1 MLSSACVIASILN
14 ASTTTDK
21 MLKAGGRS
29 GGFIAKSLLE
39 TGRFNITALTRPD
52 SSSELPSGVKIAKAS
67 NDDHDAL
74 VAALRGQD
82 VLLITLSVLAP
93 EGTQAKLIR
102 AAADAGVPWVVPNDW
117 GFDTSDEAV
126 VNDIPGA
133 SKTPQGRKDIAE
145 TGVSS
150 YISFTTGFWYEWS
163 LAIPPSFGFDFPN
176 KAATFFD
183 EGETKIS
190 SSTWPQVGR
199 AVASLLS
206 LPIKPEGANVER
218 CLENF
223 RNKVVYVNSFNV
235 SQKDMLDSV
244 LRVTGDKLEDW
255 TITKE
260 PAKERYA
267 SAAKALQSGERM
279 AYVRMMYT
287 RIFFDD
293 GNGNFEARKGTSNK
307 LLDLPRESLDE
318 ATARS
323 IERADASPWA
333 SSKLVEGRHQQAAR
347 GEAL

>member
-1 MLSSACVIASILN
+1 MRLNHRHAATDISSQ
-14 ASTTTDK
+14 
-21 MLKAGGRS
+21 AGGRS

-39 TGRFNITALTRPD
+39 TGRFNLTAITRPD
-52 SSSELPSGVKIAKAS
+52 STSELPSGMNVVKAS
-67 NDDHDAL
+67 NDDHAAL
-74 VAALRGQD
+74 IDALRGQE

-93 EGTQAKLIR
+93 DDTQSKLIR
-102 AAADAGVPWVVPNDW
+102 AAAEAGVPYILPNHW
-117 GFDTSDEAV
+117 GCDTTVEGV
-126 VNDIPGA
+126 VNDVPGFSKVPESHKEIA
-133 SKTPQGRKDIAE
+133 S

-150 YISFTTGFWYEWS
+150 YISFCTGFWYEWS
-163 LAIPPSFGFDFPN
+163 LAIPPSFGFDFTS
-176 KAATFFD
+176 KTATFFD
-183 EGETKIS
+183 DGETKIS

-199 AVASLLS
+199 AVAALLS
-206 LPIKPEGANVER
+206 LPIKPEGGNAER

-223 RNKVVYVNSFNV
+223 KNKVVYVNSFNI

-323 IERADASPWA
+323 IERADALPWA

>member
-1 MLSSACVIASILN
+1 MIAHIPSG
-14 ASTTTDK
+14 STNTDK

-39 TGRFNITALTRPD
+39 TGRFTITALTRPD
-52 SSSELPSGVKIAKAS
+52 SSSELPYGAKVAKAS

-93 EGTQAKLIR
+93 EGTQGKLIR

-117 GFDTSDEAV
+117 GFDTTDEAV
-126 VNDIPGA
+126 VNDVPGA
-133 SKTPQGRKDIAE
+133 SKTPQGRKDIVE

-176 KAATFFD
+176 KTATFFD
-183 EGETKIS
+183 DGETKIS

-206 LPIKPEGANVER
+206 LPIKPEGGDAER
-218 CLENF
+218 CLEHF

-235 SQKDMLDSV
+235 SQKDMLDSI
-244 LRVTGDKLEDW
+244 LRVTGDKSEDW
-255 TITKE
+255 AITKE
-260 PAKERYA
+260 PAKERYGA
-267 SAAKALQSGERM
+267 AAKALQGGDRM

-307 LLDLPRESLDE
+307 LLGLPHESLDE
-318 ATARS
+318 ATSRS
-323 IERADASPWA
+323 IERADSEPWA
-333 SSKLVEGRHQQAAR
+333 SSKLVEGRQQQAAR